1 MLEMTI
7 HEKACRGCQLCLD
20 VCPTDCFTFD
30 EANQK
35 AVVAKVANC
44 IGCLSCGFICPSTA
58 ITHTN
63 HHEVKNFYRNIEFSQ
78 RMEKFL

>member
-7 HEKACRGCQLCLD
+7 HEKSCRGCRLCLD

-30 EANQK
+30 ETLQK
-35 AVVAKVANC
+35 AQVSVVENC
-44 IGCLSCGFICPSTA
+44 IGCLSCSYICPALA
-58 ITHTN
+58 ISHIN
-63 HHEVKNFYRNIEFSQ
+63 HHQVKNFYRNIEFSR

>member
-7 HEKACRGCQLCLD
+7 HEKSCRGCQLCLD

-30 EANQK
+30 REKEK
-35 AVVAKVANC
+35 AVVAILENC
-44 IGCLSCGFICPSTA
+44 IECLSCDYICPTGA
-58 ITHTN
+58 ISHRN
-63 HHEVKNFYRNIEFSQ
+63 YHEVKNFYRNIEFTS